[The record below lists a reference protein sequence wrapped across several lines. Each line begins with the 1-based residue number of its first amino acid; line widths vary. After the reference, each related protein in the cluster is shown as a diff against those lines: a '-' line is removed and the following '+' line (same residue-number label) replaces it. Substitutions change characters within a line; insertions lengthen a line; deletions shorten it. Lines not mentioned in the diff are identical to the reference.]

1 MQQYALFP
9 LPKTFDADAVERATL
24 EARYAARM
32 IEAPNFGKWVSY
44 VGNKTVPG
52 LRLYR
57 YKEAFSFRLV
67 KHFLRRFASEG
78 ANGLV
83 FDPFSGMG
91 TTAFVAMQE
100 GYPALGIDRLPLAVL
115 AGQALTHLTMLT
127 PGVLW
132 QTFQRL
138 KPKVTHTP
146 PAEVAED
153 VRIMSLA
160 FPPAVLERLRRWK
173 AAIDTLESPL
183 HEVFLWLFF
192 AILEPCS
199 YTAKDGQFL
208 RLKKNKILADPD
220 EALAEKVRLAEE
232 DVAYYAARR
241 QDENWGALP
250 LIMEG
255 DARRLEE
262 VPFPSSPT
270 AVVTSPPYANRYDY
284 TRTYALELCFHFVK
298 NFDELRTLRH
308 SILRSHIESRL
319 KEDETSPHPAV
330 DEILEALRLK
340 PLNNARIPIMLKS
353 YFVDMQEVVS
363 GLGAVMAPGG
373 WVAMVVDNVRF
384 EGEMVPVDLI
394 LSALAEQEGFQ
405 VHQIIVARYK
415 GNSSQQMKKYGR
427 VPVRESILIWQK
439 K

>member
-1 MQQYALFP
+1 MQFPLFP
-9 LPKTFDADAVERATL
+9 SPKTPAAGAVERASL

-32 IEAPNFGKWVSY
+32 VEAPHLGKWVSY

-67 KHFLRRFASEG
+67 RHFLQQFALEG

-91 TTAFVAMQE
+91 TTPFVAMQE

-115 AGQALTHLTMLT
+115 AGQALARLTTLT
-127 PGVLW
+127 PGMLW

-138 KPKVTHTP
+138 EPQVAHTS

-160 FPPAVLERLRRWK
+160 FPPATLERLRRWK
-173 AAIDTLESPL
+173 GAIDTLESPL

-192 AILEPCS
+192 AILESCS

-208 RLKKNKILADPD
+208 RLKKDKTLADPD
-220 EALAEKVRLAEE
+220 EALADKVRLAEE

-241 QDENWGALP
+241 QNGRWGPLP
-250 LIMEG
+250 LILEG
-255 DARRLEE
+255 DARRLED
-262 VPFPSSPT
+262 VPFPSPPT

-298 NFDELRTLRH
+298 NFDELRALRH

-319 KEDETSPHPAV
+319 KEDDTSPHPAV
-330 DEILEALRLK
+330 DEILEALRFK
-340 PLNNARIPIMLKS
+340 HLNNARIPIMLKS
-353 YFVDMQEVVS
+353 YFVDMQQVVAGMGS
-363 GLGAVMAPGG
+363 VMAPGG